1 MAARVRDFKNL
12 LVRAGRRAIA
22 NNITDL
28 AAALAYYTFLAIPAV
43 LLVTL
48 GLFSLFASADSIA
61 TVIDKVGK
69 IVPAQVTELI
79 DSSLTRMNDNKSGS
93 LVLTLVGFVLALWT
107 TIGAMTAFIRA
118 TNRTYNV
125 DETRGFIRQRV
136 VALEMVVALGVAFVT
151 VFGLLVLG
159 PAISGWL
166 GAGWA
171 WWVLQWP
178 ILIVVLLLAN
188 GTVLYLAPNV
198 QRPWRPISP
207 GAIVAAAIWLAA
219 SGLFSLYTSMFASYN
234 KTWGSL
240 AGVIVM
246 LVWLWLSGTALLFG
260 AEINAEAERSRE
272 LRRGEPAEVD
282 LQAPSKR

>member
-1 MAARVRDFKNL
+1 MAARIRDFKNL

-69 IVPAQVTELI
+69 IVPAQATELI

-93 LVLTLVGFVLALWT
+93 LVLTLVGLVLALWT

-125 DETRGFIRQRV
+125 EETRGFVRQRV
-136 VALEMVVALGVAFVT
+136 VALEMVLALGVAFVA

-207 GAIVAAAIWLAA
+207 GAIVAAVIWLVA

-260 AEINAEAERSRE
+260 AEINAEAERRPRVASSRAT
-272 LRRGEPAEVD
+272 LSPR
-282 LQAPSKR
+282 AP

>member
-1 MAARVRDFKNL
+1 MAAWVREYKDL
-12 LVRAGRRAIA
+12 IVRAAKRAIA

-28 AAALAYYTFLAIPAV
+28 AAALAYYTFLAIPAL
-43 LLVTL
+43 LLVAL
-48 GLFSLFASADSIA
+48 GLFSLFASPESIT
-61 TVIDKVGK
+61 TVIDKLGK
-69 IVPAQVTELI
+69 IVPSQTTELL

-93 LVLTLVGFVLALWT
+93 LVLTAVGLVLALWT

-125 DETRGFIRQRV
+125 EETRGFVRQRL
-136 VALEMVVALGVAFVT
+136 VALEMVAALGVAFIAI
-151 VFGLLVLG
+151 FGLLVLG
-159 PAISGWL
+159 PAISSWL
-166 GAGWA
+166 DAGWV

-178 ILIVVLLLAN
+178 VLIVVLLLAN
-188 GTVLYLAPNV
+188 ATVLYLAPNV
-198 QRPWRPISP
+198 ERPWRPISP
-207 GAIVAAAIWLAA
+207 GAIVAAVIWIVA

-260 AEINAEAERSRE
+260 AEINAEAERSPRVASSRAT
-272 LRRGEPAEVD
+272 LSPPA
-282 LQAPSKR
+282 P

>member
-69 IVPAQVTELI
+69 IVPAQATELI

-93 LVLTLVGFVLALWT
+93 LVLTLVGLVLALWT

-125 DETRGFIRQRV
+125 DETRGFVRQRV
-136 VALEMVVALGVAFVT
+136 VALEMVLALGIAFVA

-207 GAIVAAAIWLAA
+207 GAIVAAVIWLAA

-260 AEINAEAERSRE
+260 AEINAEAERS
-272 LRRGEPAEVD
+272 LRVASPRATLSPR
-282 LQAPSKR
+282 AP

>member
-1 MAARVRDFKNL
+1 MRAWVRYVKNL
-12 LVRAGRRAIA
+12 LAGAGRRAIA

-48 GLFSLFASADSIA
+48 GLFSLFASPDSI
-61 TVIDKVGK
+61 TTLLDKFGK
-69 IVPAQVTELI
+69 IVPSQTTELL
-79 DSSLTRMNDNKSGS
+79 DSSLRRMNANRSGS
-93 LVLTLVGFVLALWT
+93 LVLTVVGLLLALWT

-125 DETRGFIRQRV
+125 EETRGFVRQRL
-136 VALEMVVALGVAFVT
+136 VALEMVVALGVAFIA

-178 ILIVVLLLAN
+178 ILIVVLLLTN

-198 QRPWRPISP
+198 ERPWRPVSP
-207 GAIVAAAIWLAA
+207 GAIVAAVIWLAA
-219 SGLFSLYTSMFASYN
+219 SGLFSVYTSMFDSYN

-260 AEINAEAERSRE
+260 AEINAEAERSPKVAVARAK
-272 LRRGEPAEVD
+272 LGPR
-282 LQAPSKR
+282 AP

>member
-1 MAARVRDFKNL
+1 MRAWVRYVKNL
-12 LVRAGRRAIA
+12 LVGAGRRAIA

-48 GLFSLFASADSIA
+48 GLFSLFASADSIT

-69 IVPAQVTELI
+69 IVPEQATELI
-79 DSSLTRMNDNKSGS
+79 DSSLRRMNDNKSGS
-93 LVLTLVGFVLALWT
+93 LVLTLVGLVLALWT

-118 TNRTYNV
+118 TNRTYDV
-125 DETRGFIRQRV
+125 EETRGFVRQRL
-136 VALEMVVALGVAFVT
+136 VALELVLALGVAFVA

-166 GAGWA
+166 GVGWA

-198 QRPWRPISP
+198 ERPWRPISP
-207 GAIVAAAIWLAA
+207 GAIVAAVIWLAA
-219 SGLFSLYTSMFASYN
+219 SGLFSVYTSMFDSYN

-260 AEINAEAERSRE
+260 AEINAEAERSPRGAATRATLG
-272 LRRGEPAEVD
+272 LR
-282 LQAPSKR
+282 AP

>member
-69 IVPAQVTELI
+69 IVPAQATELI

-93 LVLTLVGFVLALWT
+93 LVLTLVGLVLALWT

-125 DETRGFIRQRV
+125 DETRGFVRQRV
-136 VALEMVVALGVAFVT
+136 VALEMVLALGIAFVA

-207 GAIVAAAIWLAA
+207 GAIVAAVIWLAA

-260 AEINAEAERSRE
+260 AEINAEAERSPRVTSPRAT
-272 LRRGEPAEVD
+272 LSPR
-282 LQAPSKR
+282 AP

>member
-1 MAARVRDFKNL
+1 MAAKVRDFKNL

-69 IVPAQVTELI
+69 IVPAQATELI

-93 LVLTLVGFVLALWT
+93 LVLTLVGLVLALWT

-125 DETRGFIRQRV
+125 EETRGFVRQRV
-136 VALEMVVALGVAFVT
+136 VALEMVLALGVAFVA

-207 GAIVAAAIWLAA
+207 GAIVAAVIWLAA

-260 AEINAEAERSRE
+260 AEINAEAERS
-272 LRRGEPAEVD
+272 LRVASPRATLSPR
-282 LQAPSKR
+282 AP

>member
-1 MAARVRDFKNL
+1 MGAWVSEYKDL
-12 LVRAGRRAIA
+12 IVRAGKRAVA

-28 AAALAYYTFLAIPAV
+28 AAAVAYYAFLAIPSV
-43 LLVTL
+43 LLVAL
-48 GLFSLFASADSIA
+48 GLFSLFASPDSIT

-69 IVPAQVTELI
+69 IVPTQTTELL
-79 DSSLTRMNDNKSGS
+79 DSSLRRMSENTSGS
-93 LVLTLVGFVLALWT
+93 LVVTILGLVLALWT

-125 DETRGFIRQRV
+125 EETRGFVRQRL
-136 VALEMVVALGVAFVT
+136 VALEMVVALGVAFVA

-159 PAISGWL
+159 PAISGWV

-178 ILIVVLLLAN
+178 ILIAVLLLVFA
-188 GTVLYLAPNV
+188 TVLYLAPNV
-198 QRPWRPISP
+198 QRPRWQPISP
-207 GAIVAAAIWLAA
+207 GALVAVVVWLAA

-240 AGVIVM
+240 AGVIIM
-246 LVWLWLSGTALLFG
+246 LVWLWLSGTALLLG
-260 AEINAEAERSRE
+260 AEINAEAERSPRVASSRATLS
-272 LRRGEPAEVD
+272 LR
-282 LQAPSKR
+282 AP

>member
-1 MAARVRDFKNL
+1 MRAWIRYVKNL
-12 LVRAGRRAIA
+12 LVGAGKRAIA

-61 TVIDKVGK
+61 TVIDKVEK
-69 IVPAQVTELI
+69 IVPAQATELI

-93 LVLTLVGFVLALWT
+93 LVVTLVGLVLALWT

-125 DETRGFIRQRV
+125 EETRGFVRQRL
-136 VALEMVVALGVAFVT
+136 VALEMVLALGVAFVA

-198 QRPWRPISP
+198 ERPWRPISP
-207 GAIVAAAIWLAA
+207 GAIVAAVIWLAA
-219 SGLFSLYTSMFASYN
+219 SGLFSVYTSMFDSYN

-260 AEINAEAERSRE
+260 AEINAETERSPRAAATRATLG
-272 LRRGEPAEVD
+272 LR
-282 LQAPSKR
+282 AP

>member
-1 MAARVRDFKNL
+1 MAAWIREYKDLV
-12 LVRAGRRAIA
+12 VRAGKHAVA
-22 NNITDL
+22 NDITDL
-28 AAALAYYTFLAIPAV
+28 AAAVAYYTFLAIPAV
-43 LLVTL
+43 LLVAL
-48 GLFSLFASADSIA
+48 GLFSIFASPESI
-61 TVIDKVGK
+61 TTLIDKVGK
-69 IVPAQVTELI
+69 IVPAQTTELLE
-79 DSSLTRMNDNKSGS
+79 SSLRRMSENTSGS
-93 LVLTLVGFVLALWT
+93 LVLTLLGLVLALWT

-125 DETRGFIRQRV
+125 EETRGFVRQRL
-136 VALEMVVALGVAFVT
+136 VALEMVVALGVAFVA

-159 PAISGWL
+159 PAISSWV

-178 ILIVVLLLAN
+178 ILVAVLLLVFA
-188 GTVLYLAPNV
+188 TVLYLAPNV

-207 GAIVAAAIWLAA
+207 GAIVAVVVWLAA

-246 LVWLWLSGTALLFG
+246 LVWLWLSGTALLLG
-260 AEINAEAERSRE
+260 AEINAEAERSPKVAS
-272 LRRGEPAEVD
+272 LRATLSPR
-282 LQAPSKR
+282 AP

>member
-1 MAARVRDFKNL
+1 
-12 LVRAGRRAIA
+12 
-22 NNITDL
+22 
-28 AAALAYYTFLAIPAV
+28 
-43 LLVTL
+43 
-48 GLFSLFASADSIA
+48 
-61 TVIDKVGK
+61 VIDKVGK
-69 IVPAQVTELI
+69 IVPAQATELI

-93 LVLTLVGFVLALWT
+93 LVLTLVGLVLALWT

-125 DETRGFIRQRV
+125 DETRGFVRQRV
-136 VALEMVVALGVAFVT
+136 VALEMVLALGIAFVA

-207 GAIVAAAIWLAA
+207 GAIVAAVIWLAA

-260 AEINAEAERSRE
+260 AEINAEAERSPRVTSPRAT
-272 LRRGEPAEVD
+272 LSPR
-282 LQAPSKR
+282 AP

>member
-1 MAARVRDFKNL
+1 MRAWVRYVKNL
-12 LVRAGRRAIA
+12 LVGAGRQAIA

-48 GLFSLFASADSIA
+48 GLFSLFASADSIT

-69 IVPAQVTELI
+69 IVPEQATELI
-79 DSSLTRMNDNKSGS
+79 DSSLRRMNDNKSGS
-93 LVLTLVGFVLALWT
+93 LVLTLVGLVLALWT

-118 TNRTYNV
+118 TNRTYDV
-125 DETRGFIRQRV
+125 VETRGFVRQRL
-136 VALEMVVALGVAFVT
+136 VALELVLALGVAFVA

-198 QRPWRPISP
+198 ERPWRPISP
-207 GAIVAAAIWLAA
+207 GAIVAAVIWLAA
-219 SGLFSLYTSMFASYN
+219 SGLFSVYTSMFDSYN

-260 AEINAEAERSRE
+260 AEINAEAERSPRGAATRATLG
-272 LRRGEPAEVD
+272 LR
-282 LQAPSKR
+282 AP

>member
-1 MAARVRDFKNL
+1 MAAWVRDYKNL

-48 GLFSLFASADSIA
+48 GLFSLFASPDSI
-61 TVIDKVGK
+61 TTLVDKFGK
-69 IVPAQVTELI
+69 IVPSQTTELL
-79 DSSLTRMNDNKSGS
+79 DSSLRRMNANRSGS
-93 LVLTLVGFVLALWT
+93 LVLTVVGLLLALWT

-125 DETRGFIRQRV
+125 EETRGFVRQRL
-136 VALEMVVALGVAFVT
+136 VALEMVVALGVAFIA

-159 PAISGWL
+159 PAISSWL

-198 QRPWRPISP
+198 ERPWRPISP
-207 GAIVAAAIWLAA
+207 GAIVAAVIWLAA
-219 SGLFSLYTSMFASYN
+219 SGLFSVYTSMFDSYN

-260 AEINAEAERSRE
+260 AEINAEAERSPRGAATRATLG
-272 LRRGEPAEVD
+272 LR
-282 LQAPSKR
+282 AP

>member
-69 IVPAQVTELI
+69 IVPAQATELI

-93 LVLTLVGFVLALWT
+93 LVLTLVGLVLALWT

-125 DETRGFIRQRV
+125 DETRGFVRQRV
-136 VALEMVVALGVAFVT
+136 VALEMVLALGIAFVA

-178 ILIVVLLLAN
+178 ILIVILLLAN

-207 GAIVAAAIWLAA
+207 GAIVAAVIWLAA

-260 AEINAEAERSRE
+260 AEINAEAERSPRVTSPRAT
-272 LRRGEPAEVD
+272 LSPR
-282 LQAPSKR
+282 AP

>member
-1 MAARVRDFKNL
+1 MRAWVRYVKNL
-12 LVRAGRRAIA
+12 LVGAGRRAIA

-48 GLFSLFASADSIA
+48 GLFSLFASPDSI
-61 TVIDKVGK
+61 TTLLDKVGK
-69 IVPAQVTELI
+69 IVPAQATELI
-79 DSSLTRMNDNKSGS
+79 DSSLRRMNDNKSGS
-93 LVLTLVGFVLALWT
+93 LVLTVVGLVLALWT

-125 DETRGFIRQRV
+125 DETRGFFRQRL
-136 VALEMVVALGVAFVT
+136 VALEMVLALGVAFIA

-178 ILIVVLLLAN
+178 ILIVVLLLVN

-198 QRPWRPISP
+198 ERPWRPISP
-207 GAIVAAAIWLAA
+207 GR
-219 SGLFSLYTSMFASYN
+219 SSRP
-234 KTWGSL
+234 
-240 AGVIVM
+240 
-246 LVWLWLSGTALLFG
+246 LSGSPPPASS
-260 AEINAEAERSRE
+260 RST
-272 LRRGEPAEVD
+272 RRCSTPTTRPGDRSPG
-282 LQAPSKR
+282 

>member
-1 MAARVRDFKNL
+1 MRAWVRYVKNL
-12 LVRAGRRAIA
+12 LVGAGRQAIA

-48 GLFSLFASADSIA
+48 GLFSLFASADSIT

-69 IVPAQVTELI
+69 IVPEQATELI
-79 DSSLTRMNDNKSGS
+79 DSSLRRMNDNKSGS
-93 LVLTLVGFVLALWT
+93 LVLTLVGLVLALWT

-125 DETRGFIRQRV
+125 EETRGFVRQRL
-136 VALEMVVALGVAFVT
+136 VALELVLALGVAFVA

-198 QRPWRPISP
+198 ERPWRPISP
-207 GAIVAAAIWLAA
+207 GAIVAAVIWLAA
-219 SGLFSLYTSMFASYN
+219 SGLFSVYTSMFDSYN

-260 AEINAEAERSRE
+260 AEINAEAERSPRAGATRATLG
-272 LRRGEPAEVD
+272 LR
-282 LQAPSKR
+282 AP

>member
-1 MAARVRDFKNL
+1 MGAWLHEYKDL
-12 LVRAGRRAIA
+12 IVRAGKRAVA
-22 NNITDL
+22 NNVTDL
-28 AAALAYYTFLAIPAV
+28 AAAVAYYTFLAIPAV
-43 LLVTL
+43 LLVVL
-48 GLFSLFASADSIA
+48 GLFSVFASAESI
-61 TVIDKVGK
+61 TTLIDKVGK
-69 IVPAQVTELI
+69 IVPAQTTELL
-79 DSSLTRMNDNKSGS
+79 DSSLRRMSENTSGS
-93 LVLTLVGFVLALWT
+93 LVLTLVGLVLALWT

-125 DETRGFIRQRV
+125 EETRGFVRQRL
-136 VALEMVVALGVAFVT
+136 VALEMVVALGVAFVA

-198 QRPWRPISP
+198 ERPWRPISP
-207 GAIVAAAIWLAA
+207 GAIVAAVIWLAA
-219 SGLFSLYTSMFASYN
+219 SGLFSVYTSMFDSYN

-260 AEINAEAERSRE
+260 AEINAEAERSPRVASPRAT
-272 LRRGEPAEVD
+272 LSPR
-282 LQAPSKR
+282 AP